1 MSSVTSHPSGQVLV
15 ASSRY
20 AAGAAGQ
27 HGLGGLERGAED
39 LGEFDPGRHDEL
51 HPVGHDIP
59 VDSDPLAPLSETLSP
74 EIKIIA
80 FSFLKTATR
89 ANVRP

>member
-20 AAGAAGQ
+20 AAGVAGQ
-27 HGLGGLERGAED
+27 HGLGGIERGAED

-51 HPVGHDIP
+51 HPLGHDIR
-59 VDSDPLAPLSETLSP
+59 DSDPLAPLSETLSP
-74 EIKIIA
+74 EINIIA
-80 FSFLKTATR
+80 FSFRKTATR
-89 ANVRP
+89 ANVFP